1 MSSSQHDAKVSC
13 KWSNLAPLVQAVSDV
28 APLSHCMQHRL
39 CLNESKHDAAHDAA
53 TAIRPKINITF
64 FTAPTASGWLFL
76 LVDLEGLTGSCVVC
90 YLWSWNAEYAKV
102 WLDNWLVFLSV
113 NRVLYTSV
121 VYAAFNCLQHTCPCE
136 HAITQIPLNPAVAYY
151 GNENKE

>member
-1 MSSSQHDAKVSC
+1 MLAADLQTADWAIGHNRNTGTQSLSSSQQWCCTPVS
-13 KWSNLAPLVQAVSDV
+13 
-28 APLSHCMQHRL
+28 L
-39 CLNESKHDAAHDAA
+39 CLNERKHGDAA

-102 WLDNWLVFLSV
+102 WLDDWLVFLSV